1 MTRSREIET
10 IALRYRDLS
19 SKNTIKMHN
28 DKISS
33 KGFVWWGWWS
43 KPQERVALEV
53 FESLAKKAISD
64 THLELFLLDSG
75 RNELRKARCIDIKFE
90 SNKLLP
96 SPERNATPPYYNKSE
111 YLMWFKFDEIS
122 NPIDNPDKEINNF
135 SYVQVDEHFA
145 TQVSPF
151 SVFNNKK
158 VYNLNEMIEQQCTIW
173 FLRKA
178 KEDDENRQIISYT
191 PQSGNV
197 ETSFSIANT
206 NQLLWLSDLHFS
218 DNHFA
223 FKKSVGSENK
233 LFDILKNKLD
243 SIKFKNFSKIIVSG
257 DFTFS
262 ADKKEFD
269 KAKDFLSQM
278 ASSYSTN
285 GESYIFCPGNH
296 DMKYS
301 KKSYEDKS
309 PVELNYDE
317 AKKNYIDF
325 YENVKGI
332 TSNKYNNNI
341 HRFVSLNGSMV
352 EIIALNTCVLQ
363 QDQEHFRGM
372 GFAGNDQLFELKN
385 ELKKT
390 AKMNA
395 LRILV
400 MHHNLLPVL
409 YSETPTVNSMYS
421 MLLDSEAISE
431 FCIENNIL
439 LVLHGHTHKNF
450 YVEMTRKY
458 DYKDNQKKTIY
469 VIGLG
474 STGASK
480 SDLTDGYNNQFA
492 TIQLKGKELE
502 INIYELFP
510 NGSNGKKEPI
520 CKYTIPFGG
529 QNEENNYN

>member
-1 MTRSREIET
+1 MDMNCEVET
-10 IALRYRDLS
+10 IVLRYRDLS
-19 SKNTIKMHN
+19 SKNTISIHN
-28 DKISS
+28 DKILSN
-33 KGFVWWGWWS
+33 GFVWWGWWA

-53 FESLAKKAISD
+53 FEVLAKKAISN

-75 RNELRKARCIDIKFE
+75 RNELRKAKCTDIKFE
-90 SNKLLP
+90 SNNPIP
-96 SPERNATPPYYNKSE
+96 SPQKNATPAYYNKNE
-111 YLMWFKFDEIS
+111 YLMWFRFEEIS
-122 NPIDNPDKEINNF
+122 DPIDNPDKEINNF
-135 SYVQVDEHFA
+135 SYVQINEHFA
-145 TQVSPF
+145 TKISPF
-151 SVFNNKK
+151 SVFDNKK

-178 KEDDENRQIISYT
+178 KNDDENRQIISYA
-191 PQSGNV
+191 PRNGNV
-197 ETSFSIANT
+197 ETSFSIADT

-223 FKKSVGSENK
+223 FKKSVGSDNK

-243 SIKFKNFSKIIVSG
+243 SIKFKNFSKVIVSG

-269 KAKDFLSQM
+269 EAKDFFSQM
-278 ASSYSTN
+278 TSGYGTN

-301 KKSYEDKS
+301 EKSYEDKS
-309 PVELNYDE
+309 PIELNYDK
-317 AKKNYIDF
+317 AKSNYIDF
-325 YENVKGI
+325 YEHVKGI

-341 HRFVSLNGSMV
+341 HRFVSLNGILV
-352 EIIALNTCVLQ
+352 EIIALNTCILQ

-372 GFAGNDQLFELKN
+372 GFAGNNQLFELKN
-385 ELKKT
+385 ELKAT

-400 MHHNLLPVL
+400 MHHNLIPVI
-409 YSETPTVNSMYS
+409 YSEAPKVNPMYS
-421 MLLDSEAISE
+421 MLLDSEAISQ

-458 DYKDNQKKTIY
+458 ENKDNQKKTIY
-469 VIGLG
+469 VVGLG
-474 STGASK
+474 STGTSK

-492 TIQLKGKELE
+492 TIQIEEKVLKLS
-502 INIYELFP
+502 IYELFP
-510 NGSNGKKEPI
+510 SGSNEKTEPI
-520 CKYTIPFGG
+520 CKYVIPFGG
-529 QNEENNYN
+529 